1 MRSPTPPSQNV
12 CPEHS
17 QHTASAQTAP
27 MCCIS
32 HDHAPQTPQSTSR
45 RCLDPSLPSAQ
56 CKVGLSPVPSKK
68 IIQKVIPFGGMNPFT
83 FCYLFASSSY
93 EAGAV
98 PGASRG
104 DEDTWGPCPL
114 DPNAERGH
122 EISKEEES
130 LPLNV
135 PRSCRGPPRRKVAWG
150 PGPHC

>member
-1 MRSPTPPSQNV
+1 MQGRAQS
-12 CPEHS
+12 CPQQENNS
-17 QHTASAQTAP
+17 ESN
-27 MCCIS
+27 
-32 HDHAPQTPQSTSR
+32 
-45 RCLDPSLPSAQ
+45 SLW
-56 CKVGLSPVPSKK
+56 
-68 IIQKVIPFGGMNPFT
+68 GMNPFT